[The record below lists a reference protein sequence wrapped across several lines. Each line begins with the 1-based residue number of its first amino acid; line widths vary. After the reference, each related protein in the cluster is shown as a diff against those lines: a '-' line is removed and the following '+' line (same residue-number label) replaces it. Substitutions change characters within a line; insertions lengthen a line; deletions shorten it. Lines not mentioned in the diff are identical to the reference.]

1 MGKRSL
7 KTLLAAAI
15 LCVSASGC
23 GAPPAAPES
32 AESSTASTS
41 SSATPSPAAA
51 SPEPTPT
58 PTASP
63 DPVFTTADGLL
74 SFSHPVSWSV
84 GPDDVS
90 GAEHAYLVKDE
101 AGETVARL
109 GARVRQLAFMGVP
122 GTIPV
127 GTEEPVPGLLG
138 AGGKPVRLVLAG
150 SFGQAVGGQSVLI
163 KLQAEGDPKPLGSAV
178 VELEGAG
185 FYVDFSAYL
194 PLQTVAVPPSEDQII
209 AAVKEFGST
218 PRYSQIKSMMA
229 SLRLNQAALDTIVA
243 SGQGGCLGARY
254 RYEKLVGVDCAQA
267 KGILSTAE
275 TSGTPSGARNME
287 TPHYTCFYASAG
299 EKQGGQADVLCR
311 SKANTSV
318 PSFEAWLK

>member
-1 MGKRSL
+1 M
-7 KTLLAAAI
+7 TLLAAAI

-23 GAPPAAPES
+23 GAPPAASES

-41 SSATPSPAAA
+41 SSAAPSPAAA
-51 SPEPTPT
+51 SPEPGPT

-101 AGETVARL
+101 AGEAVARL
-109 GARVRQLAFMGVP
+109 DARVRQPAFLGVP

-127 GTEEPVPGLLG
+127 GIEELVPGLLG
-138 AGGKPVRLVLAG
+138 AGEKPVRLVLAG
-150 SFGQAVGGQSVLI
+150 SFGQAVGGQSALFT
-163 KLQAEGDPKPLGSAV
+163 LQTQGDPRPLGSAA

-185 FYVDFSAYL
+185 FYVNFSGGL
-194 PLQTVAVPPSEDQII
+194 PLQTAAVPPSEDQII

-229 SLRLNQAALDTIVA
+229 SLKLNQAALDTIVA
-243 SGQGGCLGARY
+243 GGQGGCLGARY

-267 KGILSTAE
+267 KGILSMAE

-287 TPHYTCFYASAG
+287 TPTYVCFYASAG

-311 SKANTSV
+311 SKAHTSG